1 MKERTYLAVDLKS
14 FFASVECVERG
25 LDPLTILAPH
35 CPPRCRMPVYPSVGL
50 PPVAPTL
57 IFVHPLQITEYMFV
71 RFANSKIEKSML
83 QLN

>member
-1 MKERTYLAVDLKS
+1 
-14 FFASVECVERG
+14 
-25 LDPLTILAPH
+25 
-35 CPPRCRMPVYPSVGL
+35 VGL